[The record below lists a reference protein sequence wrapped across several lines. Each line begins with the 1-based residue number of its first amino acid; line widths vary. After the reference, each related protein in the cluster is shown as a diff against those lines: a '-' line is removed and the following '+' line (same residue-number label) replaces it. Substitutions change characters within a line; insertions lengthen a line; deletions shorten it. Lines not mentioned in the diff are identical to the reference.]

1 MDSTAGQSNENKRY
15 ADRDIYR
22 DVIGHFASGVTVL
35 TSRHEETD
43 FGITAN
49 AVASLTLD
57 PPMLVACVNKQTGTE
72 NAIRNSGAFAVN
84 ILDEDQGEIA
94 MRFAKPDTEKFA
106 GMNISYGELDEPLLT
121 DVLAHLECRVAEQV
135 TGGTHT
141 VFLAEVQRADAR
153 EGSPLAYFRGR
164 MGRFEGAENDR
175 VYGELRQ
182 RLLAREVPFEQ
193 VLDPDEI
200 AINHNVPRQS
210 VYYALA
216 RLGSEG
222 LLSHEE
228 GGDYRVNPIDA
239 DAMDEAM
246 DARAMIETGAVE
258 KAVGNVSG
266 EDLAKLREKA
276 EATLPHV
283 QGGWFVDFAAYMET
297 NREFHEYLISLA
309 KNEMLLASYRRMG
322 ATTAMLRSLH
332 GSYEASD
339 AMVQDHIRLAEAF
352 EAGDLDAAKR
362 VIHDHATNA
371 KEIGRRAIEGAGGSI

>member
-1 MDSTAGQSNENKRY
+1 MDSTAGQTNENKRY

-35 TSRHEETD
+35 TSRHEDTD

-72 NAIRNSGAFAVN
+72 NSIRNSGAFAVN

-94 MRFAKPDTEKFA
+94 MRFAKPDSDKFA
-106 GMNISYGELDEPLLT
+106 GMNISYGELEEPLLT

-182 RLLAREVPFEQ
+182 QLLAREVPFEQ

-222 LLSHEE
+222 LVSHEE

-239 DAMDEAM
+239 DAMDESL
-246 DARAMIETGAVE
+246 DARSMIETGAVE
-258 KAVGNVSG
+258 KAIGNVSAG
-266 EDLAKLREKA
+266 ELAALREKA
-276 EATLPHV
+276 EATLPYI
-283 QGGWFVDFAAYMET
+283 QNGQFVDFEAYMDT
-297 NREFHEYLISLA
+297 NREFHEYVISLA
-309 KNEMLLASYRRMG
+309 ENEMLLASYRRLG
-322 ATTAMLRSLH
+322 AATAILRSLH
-332 GSYEASD
+332 GSYQASD
-339 AMVQDHIRLAEAF
+339 EMVRDHIRLTEAF
-352 EAGDLDAAKR
+352 ESGDLDAAKR
-362 VIHDHATNA
+362 VIYDHVTNA
-371 KEIGRRAIEGAGGSI
+371 KEIGRRAIEGAGGRI